1 MDERHTPRSDAP
13 DEGELLAAYLDAQTD
28 EVTSARVERLL
39 RQDPRAAARLDAIAR
54 TRARLQR
61 LDDVVPPDGFRDR
74 LDARLRAERAESA
87 SAQPAQAA
95 QPPSHRARTER
106 RWFRPLVAVAA
117 LVLATVVGGGAL
129 VNLFAASSGS
139 ESADSAFDTAAE
151 APASGDHAPLS
162 GGDEGTAA
170 ERQADGA
177 AGAEEE
183 AQAPSMA
190 DAAAPHVD
198 SDADIAR
205 RLQTP
210 EGLAQNVPV
219 REAELRAGAGLPVEP
234 ACLTDRAA
242 TAVDLVERD
251 GELLLVALVDSGD
264 RARVVVFDPSTC
276 TRLRSFAP

>member
-28 EVTSARVERLL
+28 EVTAARVERLL
-39 RQDPRAAARLDAIAR
+39 RQDPQAAARLDAIAR

-61 LDDVVPPDGFRDR
+61 LDDVVPPDGFRQR
-74 LDARLRAERAESA
+74 LDARLRAERAGSA

-95 QPPSHRARTER
+95 HRARTER

-117 LVLATVVGGGAL
+117 LVLVAVVGGGTVLSL
-129 VNLFAASSGS
+129 VTASGDSAESG
-139 ESADSAFDTAAE
+139 SAFDTAAE
-151 APASGDHAPLS
+151 APASGDQAPLS
-162 GGDEGTAA
+162 GGDEGMAA
-170 ERQADGA
+170 ERQDDAV
-177 AGAEEE
+177 GAEEE
-183 AQAPSMA
+183 AQAPSTA

-205 RLQTP
+205 RLQAP
-210 EGLAQNVPV
+210 EGLAQEVPV

-234 ACLTDRAA
+234 ACLADGDA

-264 RARVVVFDPSTC
+264 GAHVVVFDPSTC
-276 TRLRSFAP
+276 TRLRTFAP